1 MQLRPSNKSLPFVV
15 LVVIMAGLAACAT
28 PHIQP
33 GLPKIGV
40 PVLHESKA
48 VMADGYVLPVS
59 VWRPEGEPK
68 AVVLALHGMNDYR
81 HAFAELGAYLAAAG
95 ILTYAYDQRGFG
107 ETRWRG
113 LWAGSDR
120 MIGDMETM
128 TTLIHA
134 RYPDRPLYLMGESM
148 GGAVLLAALSHN
160 PGPRNISGM
169 VLIAPAVW
177 GRETMNPFQRLLLW
191 LGVHTM
197 PSLELTGKGLDI
209 RASDNIPMLKALHDD
224 PLVIKETRIDVLDGV
239 TDLMDAALASVPE
252 LHDPTLILYGE
263 KDEIIPKRP
272 ACRMVATLPSGA
284 DDRPRVVIYPDGY
297 HMLTR
302 DLQAKVV
309 WRDIREWIISAGQS
323 SLRDES
329 GGRAATTAA
338 EFCGIN

>member
-1 MQLRPSNKSLPFVV
+1 MYCRDSFQFNLILLLAMMAV
-15 LVVIMAGLAACAT
+15 LVGCAA

-33 GLPKIGV
+33 SLPKIGV
-40 PVLHESKA
+40 PVLHETEA

-59 VWRPEGEPK
+59 VWRPVGEPK
-68 AVVLALHGMNDYR
+68 TVALALHGMNDYR
-81 HAFAELGAYLAAAG
+81 HSFAELGAYLASAG

-113 LWAGSDR
+113 LWAGTDR

-128 TTLIHA
+128 AALIHA
-134 RYPDRPLYLMGESM
+134 RYPDHPLYLMGESM

-177 GRETMNPFQRLLLW
+177 GRETMNPFQRMLLW
-191 LGVHTM
+191 LGAHTM
-197 PSLELTGKGLDI
+197 PSLEVSGKGLDI
-209 RASDNIPMLKALHDD
+209 RASDNEAMLQALHDD

-272 ACRMVATLPSGA
+272 ACRMMATLPSGA
-284 DDRPRVVIYPDGY
+284 DDRLRVVIYPDGY

-309 WRDIREWIISAGQS
+309 WRDIGEWIIGADQS
-323 SLRDES
+323 SRRDES
-329 GGRAATTAA
+329 AGRAVTTAA
-338 EFCGIN
+338 EFCGVKQ